1 MSTASCHYQ
10 GQGQAQILAKYAHTH
25 THTLI
30 HVAYIYAC
38 KYVFW
43 ISIQTVQLIQ
53 IQFQSKPANDVC
65 QQANAAYE

>member
-1 MSTASCHYQ
+1 MSTASCRYQ
-10 GQGQAQILAKYAHTH
+10 GQGQSQAQILAKYAHTH
-25 THTLI
+25 THL
-30 HVAYIYAC
+30 AYIYEC